1 MKEIEIYNTVL
12 ALFQI
17 TYRELFTGLERIIMV
32 KLFMVINEELD
43 NYIMGE

>member
-12 ALFQI
+12 VLFQI
-17 TYRELFTGLERIIMV
+17 TYRELFTGIGRIIMV